1 MLKGIAASEGIG
13 IGKVVT
19 VSQQQI
25 TYEQRP
31 VIGVHKELDRLHD
44 AIDTLKEK
52 TRQLAEEMEAS
63 INPKEAKIIR
73 AHETMLSDPFMISQ
87 MDDLVK
93 NDNKCAEAAAE
104 TVLDMFAS
112 MFSMAEDELTRQRA
126 TDVNDIKSRL
136 LKILLGIEETDLRH
150 LPAGTVLVVNDL
162 TPSMTAGLN
171 KENVVA
177 IVTESGG
184 MTSHSA
190 ILARAL
196 EIPAVLRPAD
206 ENYEPRLYRAR
217 RKST

>member
-44 AIDTLKEK
+44 AVDTLKEK

-63 INPKEAKIIR
+63 VNPKEAMIIR

-87 MDDLVK
+87 MDELIK

-104 TVLDMFAS
+104 TA
-112 MFSMAEDELTRQRA
+112 A
-126 TDVNDIKSRL
+126 TALAPSPFTALCRI
-136 LKILLGIEETDLRH
+136 IEPTAVMENCS
-150 LPAGTVLVVNDL
+150 PIGT
-162 TPSMTAGLN
+162 PIEAM
-171 KENVVA
+171 
-177 IVTESGG
+177 
-184 MTSHSA
+184 
-190 ILARAL
+190 
-196 EIPAVLRPAD
+196 
-206 ENYEPRLYRAR
+206 
-217 RKST
+217 